1 MGTLDMKKTRLLAL
15 LASVFAGGLFTPA
28 GAQEEGFE
36 VPFFIGSAY
45 TVCTLEKEGLLKS
58 DIARDFLRGLT
69 DQDETSESV
78 QEAYKALREDPDLKD
93 CPLPPAK

>member
-1 MGTLDMKKTRLLAL
+1 MNKIRLLVL
-15 LASVFAGGLFTPA
+15 FASVFAGGLFTPA

-45 TVCTLEKEGLLKS
+45 TVCTLAKEGLLGRE
-58 DIARDFLRGLT
+58 IARDFLKGLT

-78 QEAYKALREDPDLKD
+78 QQAYKALRDDPDLKD
-93 CPLPPAK
+93 CPLPPAR